1 MKLVGKKLYR
11 TGPLKCFKGGP
22 SSRARKIAGA
32 VRDFRTEEEKRK
44 AEEERKRKAQLEA
57 ERKEMKDV
65 FLTKQEGRGPQQ
77 EMRDIQ
83 TGAIKDIQSGA
94 AARRGAEAGL
104 RAQIAGAGARPGS
117 AAGRRALGRA
127 AEAGVMG
134 AGARAA
140 DSAAQAARMAGGIR
154 GADIGLARGDQR
166 AAASFYTKMMGERL
180 AREGMKAQIQAARAG
195 RSRCFGG
202 ETKVSTPS
210 GQVYIKDIKV
220 GDEVLSFDDEGQI
233 SVNIVSEV
241 HEHEP
246 GDIYKLSYWGGEV
259 LITPNH
265 WLLEAGNTF
274 LQADM
279 LHTDHCLVDEEG
291 NFRPVKSFEFYEKD
305 KTYNLTVEKD
315 HTYIANGIRVH
326 NGGGGKA
333 KGGSVYK
340 KYAKG
345 GEYPRRQ
352 GKIEGPGTEESD
364 SIKAKLSDGEF
375 VVNSATVR
383 GLGKA
388 MGAKG
393 KKESREKGSSFL
405 YKLQAK
411 YGKKEDMGRN
421 LALGGMEAGGAM
433 FTGAELGKL
442 ASDVAATGALGK
454 NLKGVGSAASAGF
467 KASEDIIAK
476 EKAAAKEA
484 KAKERAEDDDFIREE
499 KMKELM
505 KKEGGP
511 EAKGLR
517 ETKSIM
523 KKAAGGVIHTPVKAQ
538 PEDVL
543 KKRKAKGGEVNPRI
557 PRKKGQ
563 PAKSKKHSDLYTDE
577 DPKGTIHG
585 LGFKDVAKAKSSVS
599 KISKSSRS
607 HAHKVQAAV
616 AMEQRAKEMGKSPEA
631 AVYRKFIN
639 KMKEKTKK
647 ISKAEGG
654 EVEYKKGGELNKKE
668 EVKKQIVK
676 ELKKASKMHKS
687 QAERLN
693 KLSLKY
699 GGKVEYNK
707 GGGVKPDFL
716 DVDKDGDKK
725 ESMKKAFKEKNMKHG
740 GKVHYNKGGKV
751 KPDFLDVDKDGDK
764 KESMKK
770 AFKEKNMKHGGKVH
784 YNKGGKVKLEK
795 DVKSEI
801 IKNLNKASK
810 MHKHDAKRLK
820 KLSKGG
826 GVKLG
831 KGVQAKKKFN
841 EAIGYKGNKVF
852 DKKAEKD
859 YKEGDTGYKNYEGEK
874 SIAPREMF
882 LGGLMKSPLGKALVV
897 GGLAAATGGIGAAA
911 AGKAVTGKA
920 LAGSAL
926 KAGTLAGAQGVA
938 QQQQQKE
945 QIAEQNRQM
954 VSQAGQQAGA
964 GMAGKGMG
972 LVKDESMSGGFEK
985 GGKVKKDHPH
995 YKYLKDLDE
1004 FMARQFPKGKKVE
1017 VDAEKKSFKAIGAKK
1032 GSIEPVKLQK
1042 GIATKDLS
1050 NKALDKKLL
1059 KELNNPNSK
1068 LRKKFEKLKKQKE
1081 KSNLK
1086 MEKSRKRGFNEL
1098 AGLKLEEKGRRLQK
1112 KEVGD
1117 QILEFLEGQ
1126 EAKKKFNVRE
1136 KPELL
1141 GVAKEKILEKR
1152 KKMESDPDFK
1162 EIKEAQ
1168 KKGKSLEQIEMIEG
1182 FRKRQK
1188 KRRELREAK
1197 KRFDERE
1204 TPESLKV
1211 AKEKLLEKRRAMDSD
1226 PDFKEIKEAQKKG
1239 KELERKEKSK
1249 ALDSLIMKEEN
1260 RRRKAAQDS
1269 AKQDSLIMQEEERR
1283 RKAAKQNVKQIKD
1296 VKDSVESKTKGM
1308 STKDKVNIGL
1318 AIGKAALQ
1326 ARASALAARER
1337 REAENRRMMT
1347 QARMAAAGQLGA
1359 TGRQL
1364 IAGGAG
1370 FEMGGSVKPSKKEM
1384 LKEATK
1390 PGFKKGGKLSFKE
1403 ILKKRKTR
1411 Y

>member
-11 TGPLKCFKGGP
+11 TGPLKCWKVVGGLFGLVMYKGKLM
-22 SSRARKIAGA
+22 SKADADAARE
-32 VRDFRTEEEKRK
+32 RDREEAKEK
-44 AEEERKRKAQLEA
+44 
-57 ERKEMKDV
+57 KEMRET

-117 AAGRRALGRA
+117 AAGKRALGRA
-127 AEAGVMG
+127 AEAGVMS

-166 AAASFYTKMMGERL
+166 AAASFYTKMMGQRL
-180 AREGMKAQIQAARAG
+180 AREGMKAQIEAARAG
-195 RSRCFGG
+195 AQQS
-202 ETKVSTPS
+202 
-210 GQVYIKDIKV
+210 
-220 GDEVLSFDDEGQI
+220 
-233 SVNIVSEV
+233 
-241 HEHEP
+241 
-246 GDIYKLSYWGGEV
+246 
-259 LITPNH
+259 
-265 WLLEAGNTF
+265 
-274 LQADM
+274 
-279 LHTDHCLVDEEG
+279 
-291 NFRPVKSFEFYEKD
+291 
-305 KTYNLTVEKD
+305 
-315 HTYIANGIRVH
+315 
-326 NGGGGKA
+326 GGGGKA
-333 KGGSVYK
+333 AGGAIYK

-467 KASEDIIAK
+467 KASEDIMAK

-647 ISKAEGG
+647 ISKAKGG

-784 YNKGGKVKLEK
+784 YNKGDKVKLEK

-926 KAGTLAGAQGVA
+926 KAGALAGAQGVA

-954 VSQAGQQAGA
+954 ISQAGQQAGA

-972 LVKDESMSGGFEK
+972 MVKDESMSGGFEK
-985 GGKVKKDHPH
+985 GGKVRKDHPH

-1042 GIATKDLS
+1042 GVSIDLS

-1059 KELNNPNSK
+1059 KK
-1068 LRKKFEKLKKQKE
+1068 LIEKLKKQKKQKE
-1081 KSNLK
+1081 KSDLK

-1098 AGLKLEEKGRRLQK
+1098 AGLELEEKGRRLQR

-1197 KRFDERE
+1197 KRFNERE
-1204 TPESLKV
+1204 TPESLEV
-1211 AKEKLLEKRRAMDSD
+1211 AKEKILEKRKAMDSD

-1239 KELERKEKSK
+1239 KELERKEKIDKISSAGLGPSIFERKK
-1249 ALDSLIMKEEN
+1249 AKIVAPE
-1260 RRRKAAQDS
+1260 
-1269 AKQDSLIMQEEERR
+1269 AKKNI
-1283 RKAAKQNVKQIKD
+1283 KQIKD

-1370 FEMGGSVKPSKKEM
+1370 FEMGGSVKPGKKEV
-1384 LKEATK
+1384 LKEASK

-1403 ILKKRKTR
+1403 ILKKRKMR

>member
-11 TGPLKCFKGGP
+11 TGPLKCWKISPGFLGLVNYKGKLM
-22 SSRARKIAGA
+22 SKQDADALREKER
-32 VRDFRTEEEKRK
+32 EEAKEK
-44 AEEERKRKAQLEA
+44 
-57 ERKEMKDV
+57 KEMRET

-117 AAGRRALGRA
+117 AAGKRALGRA
-127 AEAGVMG
+127 AEAGVMS

-166 AAASFYTKMMGERL
+166 AAASFYTKMMGQRL
-180 AREGMKAQIQAARAG
+180 AREGMKAQIEAARAG
-195 RSRCFGG
+195 AQQS
-202 ETKVSTPS
+202 
-210 GQVYIKDIKV
+210 
-220 GDEVLSFDDEGQI
+220 
-233 SVNIVSEV
+233 
-241 HEHEP
+241 
-246 GDIYKLSYWGGEV
+246 
-259 LITPNH
+259 
-265 WLLEAGNTF
+265 
-274 LQADM
+274 
-279 LHTDHCLVDEEG
+279 
-291 NFRPVKSFEFYEKD
+291 
-305 KTYNLTVEKD
+305 
-315 HTYIANGIRVH
+315 
-326 NGGGGKA
+326 GGGGKA
-333 KGGSVYK
+333 AGGAIYK

-467 KASEDIIAK
+467 KASEDIMAK

-616 AMEQRAKEMGKSPEA
+616 AMEQRAREMGKSPEA

-647 ISKAEGG
+647 ISKAKGG

-852 DKKAEKD
+852 DKKAEKN

-911 AGKAVTGKA
+911 AGKAITGKA

-926 KAGTLAGAQGVA
+926 KAGALAGAQGVA

-985 GGKVKKDHPH
+985 GGKVRKDHPH

-1042 GIATKDLS
+1042 GDSKERAELIAY
-1050 NKALDKKLL
+1050 LDKYLPSYKDVLNVDKVSTKKL
-1059 KELNNPNSK
+1059 KELAEGP
-1068 LRKKFEKLKKQKE
+1068 
-1081 KSNLK
+1081 
-1086 MEKSRKRGFNEL
+1086 
-1098 AGLKLEEKGRRLQK
+1098 GREREIK
-1112 KEVGD
+1112 D
-1117 QILEFLEGQ
+1117 
-1126 EAKKKFNVRE
+1126 AKKKFNIRE

-1141 GVAKEKILEKR
+1141 GVAKEKILEQKKEMDSPEFKEIRKLQKKGKQLEKDEKVKKLADNLRKARARDDKAMEMREAKKRFDERETPESLKVAKERLLKKR
-1152 KKMESDPDFK
+1152 KEMESDPDFK

-1188 KRRELREAK
+1188 KRRGLREAK

-1204 TPESLKV
+1204 TPESLEV
-1211 AKEKLLEKRRAMDSD
+1211 AKQKLLEKRKAMDSD

-1326 ARASALAARER
+1326 ARASALAAKER
-1337 REAENRRMMT
+1337 REAENRRMIT

-1370 FEMGGSVKPSKKEM
+1370 FEMGGSVKPGKKEV
-1384 LKEATK
+1384 LKEASK

-1403 ILKKRKTR
+1403 ILKKRKMR